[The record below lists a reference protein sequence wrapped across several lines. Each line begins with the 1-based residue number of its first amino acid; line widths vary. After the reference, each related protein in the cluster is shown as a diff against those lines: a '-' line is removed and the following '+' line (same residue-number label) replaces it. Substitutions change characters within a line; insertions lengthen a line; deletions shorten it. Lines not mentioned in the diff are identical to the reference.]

1 MRVHSSL
8 AAATFWLLLA
18 PCASFAQTTEQL
30 LDQPPEKLAAL
41 RNDPHIAKAM
51 KFLQA
56 SDSLGAVLQKADAL
70 VDRVVLEE
78 THSHPGQT
86 AQFWNGFRAN
96 VRAQVQGETD
106 DFLLMSAEL
115 YAAHFTDAE
124 LDQLIAFYSSGV
136 GAKYFRT
143 REALD
148 NQESELAS
156 AWSNQLAPKV
166 LEEVHAKMGAGKRPT
181 P

>member
-1 MRVHSSL
+1 MKAVWLLSVPI
-8 AAATFWLLLA
+8 LLLA
-18 PCASFAQTTEQL
+18 ALNPSFAQTTEQL
-30 LDQPPEKLAAL
+30 LAQPPEKLAAL
-41 RNDPHIAKAM
+41 GNDPHIAKAM

-56 SDSLGAVLQKADAL
+56 SDSLGTVMQKADAL

-86 AQFWNGFRAN
+86 AQFWNGFRDN
-96 VRAQVQGETD
+96 VRAQIQSETN
-106 DFLLMSAEL
+106 DFLLISAQL
-115 YAAHFTDAE
+115 YASHFTDAE
-124 LDQLIAFYSSGV
+124 LDHLTAFYSSGV
-136 GAKYFRT
+136 GAKYFRI
-143 REALD
+143 REQLD

-156 AWSNQLAPKV
+156 AWSKQLAPKV

>member
-1 MRVHSSL
+1 MRKALWLVSVSL
-8 AAATFWLLLA
+8 LLLA
-18 PCASFAQTTEQL
+18 APRPSLAQTVEQL
-30 LDQPPEKLAAL
+30 LAQPPGKLAAL
-41 RNDPHIAKAM
+41 QNDPHIQKAM

-78 THSHPGQT
+78 SHSHPGQT
-86 AQFWNGFRAN
+86 AQFWNGFRAT
-96 VRAQVQGETD
+96 VRAQVQNETN

-143 REALD
+143 REQLD

-156 AWSNQLAPKV
+156 EWSNRLAPKV
-166 LEEVHAKMGAGKRPT
+166 LDEVHAKIGGGKRP
-181 P
+181 